1 MALALQVLTLC
12 LVLCGGLCYLDV
24 YAKNITVQVWEND
37 VPMLHNYASTAVDS
51 MSFEVLQY
59 NLFGRPF
66 EVSKDGQS
74 ERLQRVPESL
84 HQISETIDVVTFA
97 EADIRTQRDE
107 MLDQFRVFGFNYSTT
122 ILHDPDPFTSL
133 LNGGVMVV
141 SKWPIIREA
150 QHVYR
155 NACHYSDCLAAKG
168 VKYARL
174 LKSVDGTAKI
184 FNVFATHMQAW
195 STPEGR
201 SDRIQQAK
209 QMRQF
214 IDAIDIPHHEPLIFA
229 GDFNVD
235 NHTFGDEVAHLVALL
250 EAHEPRQIGKQA
262 FTSDPHTN
270 VLVGRDGAAISN
282 KCSAQYVANWGPP
295 KDGVFHPS
303 FLTRTTCGM
312 HSEINE
318 SKWLVFVDPDT
329 MCYCPCC
336 PLEWLDYVLYGKA
349 PYQQPSKVPT
359 LEAHVNQVKHFTVDW
374 TAPQSNMKMALVDLS
389 DHYPVHAKFEFP
401 VTRGKGRDDDP
412 LTYHL
417 DGCSTDDDCHFRN
430 FRCYCN
436 GPNCF
441 YQGNHT
447 NGWDLDSNH
456 PVNRNCL
463 FQKTSFRCL
472 CGPT

>member
-1 MALALQVLTLC
+1 MPLALAPVLL
-12 LVLCGGLCYLDV
+12 LYAVLISSEV
-24 YAKNITVQVWEND
+24 YGESVTTRTWEND
-37 VPMLHNYASTAVDS
+37 VPVLHIEGLTT

-59 NLFGRPF
+59 NLFGRPY
-66 EVSKDGQS
+66 EVSFDGQS

-84 HQISETIDVVTFA
+84 TRISPSIDVVTFA
-97 EADIRTQRDE
+97 EADVKPQRDE
-107 MLDQFRVFGFNYSTT
+107 MLTQFLKFGFNYSTT
-122 ILHDPDPFTSL
+122 VLHDPDPFTSL
-133 LNGGVMVV
+133 LNGGVLIV
-141 SKWPIIREA
+141 SRWPILREA

-168 VKYARL
+168 VKYARV
-174 LKSVDGTAKI
+174 LKTVDGTSKI

-195 STPEGR
+195 STPAGR

-209 QMRQF
+209 QMRDF
-214 IDAIDIPHHEPLIFA
+214 VDAMGIPHHEPLVFA

-235 NHTFGDEVAHLVALL
+235 NHTYGDEVAHLVDLL
-250 EAHEPRQIGKQA
+250 EAHEPRQIGKQI

-282 KCSAQYVANWGPP
+282 KCSAQYVTNWGPAL
-295 KDGVFHPS
+295 DGVFHPS
-303 FLTRTTCGM
+303 LLTRTTCGV
-312 HSEINE
+312 HSEIAEPN
-318 SKWLVFVDPDT
+318 WLVFVEPDT

-349 PYQQPSKVPT
+349 PYQQPNVVPT
-359 LEAHVNQVKHFTVDW
+359 LEAYVNQVPHFTVDW
-374 TAPQSNMKMALVDLS
+374 TASESNMKMALIDLS
-389 DHYPVHAKFEFP
+389 DHYPVLGKFEFP
-401 VTRGKGRDDDP
+401 VTHGKDDDP

-417 DGCSTDDDCHFRN
+417 DGCSTDDDCHFRS

-436 GPNCF
+436 GPNC
-441 YQGNHT
+441 YYKGNHT
-447 NGWDLDSNH
+447 NGWDLDSEH

-463 FQKTSFRCL
+463 YQKTSFRCL

>member
-1 MALALQVLTLC
+1 MTPFLALVSSLLLGIALGQLRLH
-12 LVLCGGLCYLDV
+12 GD
-24 YAKNITVQVWEND
+24 NITINIQTHD
-37 VPMLHNYASTAVDS
+37 MPLLHNVAATSVNS
-51 MSFEVLQY
+51 MRFEVLQY
-59 NLFGRPF
+59 NLFGRPY

-84 HQISETIDVVTFA
+84 NRISTSIDAVTFA

-107 MLDQFRVFGFNYSTT
+107 MLEQFRMFGFNYSTT
-122 ILHDPDPFTSL
+122 VLHDPDPFTSL

-141 SKWPIIREA
+141 SKWPIVREA

-155 NACHYSDCLAAKG
+155 SACHYSDCLAAKG

-174 LKSVDGTAKI
+174 LKTVDGSSKI

-214 IDAIDIPHHEPLIFA
+214 VDAMDIPHHEPLIFA

-235 NHTFGDEVAHLVALL
+235 NHTFGDEVAHLVDLL
-250 EAHEPRQIGKQA
+250 GAHEPRQIGEQA

-270 VLVGRDGAAISN
+270 VLVGRDGAAVSN
-282 KCSAQYVANWGPP
+282 KCSAQYVANWGPA
-295 KDGVFHPS
+295 KDGVFYPS
-303 FLTRTTCGM
+303 LLTRTTCGL
-312 HSEINE
+312 HSGIAEPN
-318 SKWLVFVDPDT
+318 WLVFLEPDT

-336 PLEWLDYVLYGKA
+336 PLEWLDYVLYSTA
-349 PYQQPSKVPT
+349 PYQQPSAVPT
-359 LEAHVNQVKHFTVDW
+359 LEAHVNQVQRFTVDW
-374 TAPQSNMKMALVDLS
+374 TAPESNRKMALVDLS

-401 VTRGKGRDDDP
+401 VTQGKGKDDDP

-417 DGCSTDDDCHFRN
+417 DGCSTDNDCHFRN

-447 NGWDLDSNH
+447 NGWDLDSEH

-463 FQKTSFRCL
+463 YQKTSFQCL

>member
-1 MALALQVLTLC
+1 MTLFLVALVSSLLLGITLGQLKVHWDNLTIKTE
-12 LVLCGGLCYLDV
+12 VVDV
-24 YAKNITVQVWEND
+24 SI
-37 VPMLHNYASTAVDS
+37 LHNVAAISVNS
-51 MSFEVLQY
+51 MRFEVLQY
-59 NLFGRPF
+59 NLFGRPY

-74 ERLQRVPESL
+74 ERLKRVPESL
-84 HQISETIDVVTFA
+84 NRISTAIDAVTFA
-97 EADIRTQRDE
+97 EADILTQRDE
-107 MLDQFRVFGFNYSTT
+107 MLEQFRTFGFNYSTT

-155 NACHYSDCLAAKG
+155 SACHYSDCLAAKG

-174 LKSVDGTAKI
+174 LKTVDGTSKI

-201 SDRIQQAK
+201 SDRIQQAN

-214 IDAIDIPHHEPLIFA
+214 VDAMGIPHHEPLIFA

-235 NHTFGDEVAHLVALL
+235 NHTFGDEVAHLVELL
-250 EAHEPRQIGKQA
+250 DAREPRQIGKQG

-270 VLVGRDGAAISN
+270 VLVGRDGAAVSS
-282 KCSAQYVANWGPP
+282 KCSAQYVTNWGPA

-303 FLTRTTCGM
+303 LLTRTTCGL
-312 HSEINE
+312 HSGIAEPN
-318 SKWLVFVDPDT
+318 WLVFLELDT

-336 PLEWLDYVLYGKA
+336 PVEWLDYVLYSKA
-349 PYQQPSKVPT
+349 PYQQPSTAPT
-359 LEAHVNQVKHFTVDW
+359 LEAHVNQVQRFTVDW
-374 TAPQSNMKMALVDLS
+374 TAPESNMKMALIDLS

-401 VTRGKGRDDDP
+401 VTRGKGKDDDP

-417 DGCSTDDDCHFRN
+417 DGCSTNDDCHFRS

-436 GPNCF
+436 GLNCF

-447 NGWDLDSNH
+447 NGWDLDSEH

-463 FQKTSFRCL
+463 YQKTSFQCL

>member
-1 MALALQVLTLC
+1 MPLAFLTLMASLLLC
-12 LVLCGGLCYLDV
+12 AVLSHLES
-24 YAKNITVQVWEND
+24 NENN
-37 VPMLHNYASTAVDS
+37 VNFPSWSSSRVLHNVNSTI
-51 MSFEVLQY
+51 SFEVLQY
-59 NLFGRPF
+59 NVFDRPA
-66 EVSKDGQS
+66 EVSKDGQR
-74 ERLQRVPESL
+74 ERLERIPESL
-84 HQISETIDVVTFA
+84 GRISKTIDVVTFA
-97 EADIRTQRDE
+97 EADIRTERNE
-107 MLDQFRVFGFNYSTT
+107 MLAQFQKVGFAYSTT

-133 LNGGVMVV
+133 LNGGVVIL

-174 LKSVDGTAKI
+174 LKTVNGSHKI

-201 SDRIQQAK
+201 ADRIQQAK

-214 IDAIDIPHHEPLIFA
+214 IDAIGIPHHEPLIFA

-235 NHTFGDEVAHLVALL
+235 NHTFGGEVAYLMKLL
-250 EAHEPRQIGKQA
+250 QAHEPRQIGKQI

-282 KCSAQYVANWGPP
+282 KCFAQYVQSWGQP
-295 KDGVFHPS
+295 KNSVFYPS
-303 FLTRTTCGM
+303 LLSRTTCGV
-312 HSEINE
+312 HNEIHRDGRLE
-318 SKWLVFVDPDT
+318 FVQLDS

-349 PYQQPSKVPT
+349 PYQQPSTVPT
-359 LEAHVNQVKHFTVDW
+359 LKAHVNQVPSFTIDW
-374 TAPQSNMKMALVDLS
+374 TAPKKNMRMALIDLS
-389 DHYPVHAKFEFP
+389 DHYPVLGKFEFP
-401 VTRGKGRDDDP
+401 VTRGKGKDDDP

-417 DGCSTDDDCHFRN
+417 DGCSTDDDCHFHS

-436 GPNCF
+436 GSNC
-441 YQGNHT
+441 YYKGRYT
-447 NGWDLDSNH
+447 NGWNLNSDH

-463 FQKTSFRCL
+463 YQKTSFRCL